1 MEVTKVPKKIVTVI
15 EPKRSMTVDKEK
27 YRQKRV
33 AAYCRVSTDS
43 EEQLISYANQK
54 KVYTEMIASR
64 KDWCFAGLFADE
76 GKSGTRADKRPEFNK
91 MINDCLAGKID
102 YIITKSVSRFAR
114 NTVDCLDYVRMLKS
128 KGIGVYFEEQQIDT
142 LKTDSELYLVIY
154 AGFAQ
159 SESESICSNII
170 NQLVQLINNDSL
182 MEVKAHLVGS
192 GAKNLIT
199 QNSNEPIDLD
209 YNLMIIHSE
218 INSGR
223 EIKEYIRKQFNVIL
237 NKNGWSDC
245 MDSTSV
251 LTTEKQ
257 HFTKGNHTEFSID
270 LAIVFNDRNGWHRL
284 IHEKT
289 GFTAW
294 DRYYWNLVPDSKDL
308 LDKVTDIKGKHLWN
322 EVIDEYREKKNLY
335 LCRQDYNHPSFNV
348 YVETVNQVFN
358 KYFD

>member
-1 MEVTKVPKKIVTVI
+1 MGGMGEEEIVIMYHYIEDKVFLKD
-15 EPKRSMTVDKEK
+15 MK
-27 YRQKRV
+27 Y
-33 AAYCRVSTDS
+33 
-43 EEQLISYANQK
+43 L
-54 KVYTEMIASR
+54 
-64 KDWCFAGLFADE
+64 
-76 GKSGTRADKRPEFNK
+76 
-91 MINDCLAGKID
+91 
-102 YIITKSVSRFAR
+102 
-114 NTVDCLDYVRMLKS
+114 
-128 KGIGVYFEEQQIDT
+128 
-142 LKTDSELYLVIY
+142 
-154 AGFAQ
+154 
-159 SESESICSNII
+159 CSNII

-182 MEVKAHLVGS
+182 MEVEAHLVGS

-237 NKNGWSDC
+237 NKNGWNDC

-251 LTTEKQ
+251 LTTEKR

-270 LAIVFNDRNGWHRL
+270 FAIVFNDRNGCHRL

-358 KYFD
+358 KYFG